1 VESLCPGAAI
11 ACYIALY
18 AATAGI
24 AHKPPI
30 IGRHGAYMQF
40 ANAEDAGC
48 GYILGSIPSSTNRSL
63 VFLSLSPSSCAEVSK

>member
-18 AATAGI
+18 AATAGT
-24 AHKPPI
+24 AHRPPI

-40 ANAEDAGC
+40 ANAEDAGTA
-48 GYILGSIPSSTNRSL
+48 S
-63 VFLSLSPSSCAEVSK
+63 VVSH